1 MELNTGIFFEKQHKI
16 SGYDHHGEVALSECM
31 EYPIP
36 LELEK
41 VVIGK
46 EVNISKRLP
55 VIIKRQN

>member
-1 MELNTGIFFEKQHKI
+1 
-16 SGYDHHGEVALSECM
+16 M

-46 EVNISKRLP
+46 EVNISKRLSD
-55 VIIKRQN
+55 IIKKQN

>member
-1 MELNTGIFFEKQHKI
+1 ME
-16 SGYDHHGEVALSECM
+16 C
-31 EYPIP
+31 PIA

-46 EVNISKRLP
+46 EVNMSKHLS

>member
-1 MELNTGIFFEKQHKI
+1 M
-16 SGYDHHGEVALSECM
+16 VLSECM

-46 EVNISKRLP
+46 EVNISKRLS